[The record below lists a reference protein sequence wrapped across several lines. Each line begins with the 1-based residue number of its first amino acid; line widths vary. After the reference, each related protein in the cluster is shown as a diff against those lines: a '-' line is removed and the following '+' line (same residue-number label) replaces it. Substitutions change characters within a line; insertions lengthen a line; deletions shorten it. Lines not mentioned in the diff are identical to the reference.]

1 MRHLTVISIYLAAFA
16 LLSACSPESSDIKA
30 QMPAPEQAKPEI
42 PVYEKVAPQEFKWI
56 TEDGGQSQFDF
67 NPQVDILF
75 VMDNSDSM
83 KSAQENL
90 NRNIDRFTSGLVKNK
105 MIDYHIGVVSTW
117 DSSERFAKAKKDSFE
132 IGDLRY
138 VKDSNGKLVNKRYY
152 SKSDGG
158 KNSLAATLA
167 IGVTPYAEGG
177 PEVEEFFSPLAA
189 SLEKTGRGAANEG
202 FFRDNAQLVVVIMTD
217 ADDST
222 SRISPEQMAKTLID
236 FKGGKEEKVSVYGVL
251 VRASDP
257 DQYKDWDL
265 RVHPKYHPECF
276 DITQKGAKNNGKC
289 SAGFGPERLDQ
300 LIVAAN
306 ANSGTQDQIRS
317 KFIMS
322 IVSKTFG
329 TDLARIGDNI
339 SVKTLEKEIFL
350 SQRPRVTADGKLM
363 VRVRY
368 GTDKE
373 LASGK
378 GQVITQ
384 KQDGG
389 WLYDPENNSIHLSGK
404 INYNYQDGAR
414 FAVDLI
420 PLTLKQ

>member
-1 MRHLTVISIYLAAFA
+1 MRHLTVLCIYLAAFA
-16 LLSACSPESSDIKA
+16 LLSACSPESNDIKA
-30 QMPAPEQAKPEI
+30 QMPVQEKAKPEV
-42 PVYEKVAPQEFKWI
+42 PVYDKVSPQEFKWI
-56 TEDGGQSQFDF
+56 SEDGGQSQFDF

-90 NRNIDRFTSGLVKNK
+90 KSNIDRFTAGITKNK
-105 MIDYHIGVVSTW
+105 MIDYHIGVVATW
-117 DSSERFAKAKKDSFE
+117 DSTERFAKMKKDSFNV
-132 IGDLRY
+132 GDLRY
-138 VKDSNGKLVNKRYY
+138 VKDSSGKAVNKRFYT
-152 SKSDGG
+152 KADGG
-158 KNSLAATLA
+158 KNSLAVTIA

-177 PEVEEFFSPLAA
+177 PEIEEFFSPVAA
-189 SLEKTGRGAANEG
+189 AIEKTGRGDVNEG

-251 VRASDP
+251 VRPSDP
-257 DQYKDWDL
+257 DQFKDWDL
-265 RVHPKYHPECF
+265 RIHPKYHPECF

-289 SAGFGPERLDQ
+289 TGFGPDRLDQ

-306 ANSGTQDQIRS
+306 ANAGTPEQIRS
-317 KFIMS
+317 KYIMS
-322 IVSKTFG
+322 ILSKSYG
-329 TDLARIGDNI
+329 TDLAKMGDDI
-339 SVKTLEKEIFL
+339 TVKTLEKEIFL
-350 SQRPRVTADGKLM
+350 SQRPRLTQDGQLM

-373 LASGK
+373 LAAGR
-378 GQVITQ
+378 GQIIPQ

-389 WLYDPENNSIHLSGK
+389 WLYDPENNSVRLSGK